1 MLSRTIKLIECNMKD
16 FSPGELN
23 QVIGYVLGIKEHHI
37 ITQCPRRKGTL
48 GNSIRILSFPEAK

>member
-1 MLSRTIKLIECNMKD
+1 MKD

-37 ITQCPRRKGTL
+37 IAQCPRRKGTDK
-48 GNSIRILSFPEAK
+48 IIL